1 MRKTLLTLLLVL
13 IAATGL
19 FASGAREVTADERV
33 VLVLSVEVEDG
44 GVYRLT
50 VQDQD
55 GNVVIYRA
63 DAVNT
68 VLSVPLEQV
77 SAGSVLALKD
87 NGIMTMSI
95 PPQMYATELRDLT
108 LGVAAGAY
116 DFTFAE
122 LDEMG
127 QRIVAAQDDANV
139 LWPMELGEGIEERF
153 SYAYGYNVG
162 RDYTAQDVT
171 FRASYYARGVLD
183 FWNGVAADQLL
194 MPIESMSEAVNT
206 YIDTVYSQNI
216 PENVGPSPRSMDEI
230 YAIEGFE
237 DDDLSQRFSYAYGY
251 VTAFQD
257 YYYGIAVDPEAYV
270 MGILSQMYGVTPLL
284 DEGERVSAVTDYI
297 NQLQEQYNA
306 YLAELATTNLERAE
320 AFLAENAA
328 VEGIVTTAS
337 GLQLETVSEGT
348 GATPSASDTVTV
360 NYSLRDIDGNT
371 IDYGNE
377 VSFPLSNLIPGFSEA
392 VQNMKVGGETI
403 AYVHPSLGYGEAG
416 AGTVGPNSLLIFD
429 IELVGIDEPSEG

>member
-1 MRKTLLTLLLVL
+1 
-13 IAATGL
+13 
-19 FASGAREVTADERV
+19 
-33 VLVLSVEVEDG
+33 
-44 GVYRLT
+44 
-50 VQDQD
+50 
-55 GNVVIYRA
+55 
-63 DAVNT
+63 
-68 VLSVPLEQV
+68 
-77 SAGSVLALKD
+77 
-87 NGIMTMSI
+87 
-95 PPQMYATELRDLT
+95 
-108 LGVAAGAY
+108 
-116 DFTFAE
+116 
-122 LDEMG
+122 
-127 QRIVAAQDDANV
+127 
-139 LWPMELGEGIEERF
+139 
-153 SYAYGYNVG
+153 
-162 RDYTAQDVT
+162 
-171 FRASYYARGVLD
+171 
-183 FWNGVAADQLL
+183 
-194 MPIESMSEAVNT
+194 
-206 YIDTVYSQNI
+206 
-216 PENVGPSPRSMDEI
+216 
-230 YAIEGFE
+230 
-237 DDDLSQRFSYAYGY
+237 
-251 VTAFQD
+251 
-257 YYYGIAVDPEAYV
+257 

-284 DEGERVSAVTDYI
+284 DEGERASAVTDYI

-328 VEGIVTTAS
+328 VEGIVTTES